1 MCYNKI
7 QNERNIILH
16 EFKSLG
22 FWGKTPFFNVC
33 KSIDITLNGF
43 ELIDFYQGDEV
54 SKSIVSKLYAIIE
67 TLKNE

>member
-1 MCYNKI
+1 
-7 QNERNIILH
+7 
-16 EFKSLG
+16 
-22 FWGKTPFFNVC
+22 VC